1 MSGTTRLTAAKH
13 DHAVSRRC
21 ANVAFACLLTL
32 MTAACFA
39 ASAGDAT
46 DPGGS
51 LGLKPPPPPAKA
63 APAPTP
69 PPPTAG
75 APVAPPTESD
85 TVAVTTHPE
94 KPGYTIAPNFLG
106 LSFEIWDAI
115 NNPRLADPVL
125 EQFLVNLGPGVLRFG
140 GNTADGHWWNPTTRV
155 KRSDGAP
162 VITNADFQTLFA
174 FSRAVGWPVI
184 YTVNLVNLQPDTAA
198 GEVQALAAA
207 GGSSLL
213 GVSIGNEPDHY
224 VSDGVRPSG
233 WGWTQLH
240 TEWDSYAAAIQA
252 RTSGIGFVGLDGCC
266 APALGWLPAF
276 VSAESPRLVLGAHH
290 IYPEWVGATAGTN
303 YFPSIADLLSAGTTS
318 RVTGDAVEL
327 YQALGGKVPL
337 RITETN
343 SVASGGTTGVSNV
356 FASTL
361 WGMEHM
367 FTLAEHGVVGVNFH
381 GSLSGGI
388 YQPLDG
394 TPGNYT
400 ARPLYYAML
409 AFSTAAQGQTVPVDI
424 VEHTSVTVH
433 ATLGPDGSLRITAI
447 NRDPLTPVQV
457 RITPGRT
464 FTHAGTLRVTAPS
477 LSSTSGVTFAGS
489 GVSSTG
495 VWNPGPQAPVYT
507 KGGIYAVSVPAASIA
522 IVTLQP

>member
-1 MSGTTRLTAAKH
+1 MPGTTRVTAAKLYR
-13 DHAVSRRC
+13 AVSRRC
-21 ANVAFACLLTL
+21 AAIAIACLLAG

-39 ASAGDAT
+39 AAT
-46 DPGGS
+46 SDTTGPGGA
-51 LGLKPPPPPAKA
+51 LGLKPPTPKTPAPPA
-63 APAPTP
+63 P
-69 PPPTAG
+69 PPPTG
-75 APVAPPTESD
+75 STPIAPPTETD
-85 TVAVTTHPE
+85 TVAVTAHPE
-94 KPGYTIAPNFLG
+94 TPGYTIAPNFLG

-155 KRSDGAP
+155 SRSDGAP
-162 VITNADFQTLFA
+162 VITNADFETLFA

-198 GEVQALAAA
+198 GEVHALAAA

-224 VSDGVRPSG
+224 VSDGLRPSG
-233 WGWTQLH
+233 WGWSQLQ
-240 TEWDSYAAAIQA
+240 TEWDSYATAIQA
-252 RTSGIGFVGLDGCC
+252 RTSGVGFVGLDGCC
-266 APALGWLPAF
+266 AAALGWLPAF

-290 IYPEWVGATAGTN
+290 IYPEWVGATPGTN
-303 YFPSIADLLSAGTTS
+303 YFPSIPDLLSSGTTS

-343 SVASGGTTGVSNV
+343 SVASGGTSGVSNV
-356 FASTL
+356 FAATL

-367 FTLAEHGVVGVNFH
+367 YTLAEHGVVGVNFH

-409 AFSTAAQGQTVPVDI
+409 AFHNAAQGRTVPVAI
-424 VEHTSVTVH
+424 TEHTSVAVH
-433 ATLGPDGSLRITAI
+433 ATVGADGTLRVTAI
-447 NRDPLTPVQV
+447 NRDPLTNVQV
-457 RITPGRT
+457 RINPGT
-464 FTHAGTLRVTAPS
+464 GTYSHAGTLRLTAPS
-477 LSSTSGVTFAGS
+477 LSATSGVTFAGS

-495 VWNPGPQAPVYT
+495 VWTPGNQEPVYT

-522 IVTLQP
+522 IITLQP